1 MIDSNPTPPRQ
12 GSDTGTAE
20 VSFEPA
26 SRNRNGLWH
35 DLARWSLGHPKL
47 CTTLAVLGFVAFCGW
62 NTDGVYHVSVNGE
75 IFMKGPR
82 SSPAVMTI
90 TKPVTITAIGG
101 AVTIGQ

>member
-1 MIDSNPTPPRQ
+1 M
-12 GSDTGTAE
+12 
-20 VSFEPA
+20 
-26 SRNRNGLWH
+26 
-35 DLARWSLGHPKL
+35 
-47 CTTLAVLGFVAFCGW
+47 LGFVAFCGW
-62 NTDGVYHVSVNGE
+62 NTDGVYYVSVNGE